1 MGRKLGINKVKAGFS
16 IDIDLYNDLNEF
28 CDSEMR
34 NKSRIVNNL
43 IRKFLKENKR
53 VSEVTSNIE
62 KITE

>member
-16 IDIDLYNDLNEF
+16 VDIDLYNDLNDY
-28 CDSEMR
+28 CDSKMV
-34 NKSRIVNNL
+34 NKSKLVNNL
-43 IRKFLKENKR
+43 IRKFLRENKR